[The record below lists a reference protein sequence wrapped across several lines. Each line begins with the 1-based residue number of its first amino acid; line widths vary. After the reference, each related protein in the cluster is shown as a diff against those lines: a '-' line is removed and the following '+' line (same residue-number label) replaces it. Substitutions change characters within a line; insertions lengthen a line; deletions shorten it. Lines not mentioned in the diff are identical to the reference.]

1 MVQGISFDGMASGL
15 NTEQIIA
22 KLMHLER
29 APVRRLESRRETHQ
43 KQREVW
49 GEVNTALS
57 SFGSSLGDLRQD
69 STFVGRSVD
78 VGNDSVLDA
87 SLTDDAEAGT
97 YEVVVEDLAT
107 AHRMASGRFAN
118 ADEPLELAGSFQIV
132 AGSDEHTIEILEDDS
147 LVDVRDAINEKDA
160 GIRASM
166 IDNRLVLTSDSTGA
180 ANSIALVDGAGDV
193 LESLGLIDTAEAAFP
208 DTSGG
213 ALDAVS
219 VGDRLFVERIEAN
232 IDGTAY
238 ESALV
243 DGSGKAVAVSAGGTS
258 HFALAEP
265 TGLDELSG
273 AEVVDGSLDF
283 SSPVTSGVVDVLDDG
298 TGGRMARGASVVLEM
313 EEPKDARFS
322 VDGIPIRS
330 SSNGGIEGVIPDV
343 TLDLRDVG
351 SSTLTVGLDTDAAV
365 SAVERFVHEYNGL
378 NTYLNS
384 LGEEEGIL
392 QGDTTLLRLQ
402 SLVRRSAT
410 DEVAFEDGVSL
421 RMLSQVGITVDKEGE
436 MSLDSE
442 ELAAA
447 LSEDPE
453 AVRDLFAAEDSVEG
467 ADGVARRLQGHLETY
482 LRYGDGVLERRDQ
495 MHERMIQNLDGQ
507 IDSTEARMERREE
520 SLRRQFTQLERMLS
534 EFQTQGQWLQG
545 QISSLSGRDGG

>member
-1 MVQGISFDGMASGL
+1 M
-15 NTEQIIA
+15 
-22 KLMHLER
+22 
-29 APVRRLESRRETHQ
+29 
-43 KQREVW
+43 
-49 GEVNTALS
+49 
-57 SFGSSLGDLRQD
+57 
-69 STFVGRSVD
+69 
-78 VGNDSVLDA
+78 
-87 SLTDDAEAGT
+87 
-97 YEVVVEDLAT
+97 
-107 AHRMASGRFAN
+107 
-118 ADEPLELAGSFQIV
+118 
-132 AGSDEHTIEILEDDS
+132 
-147 LVDVRDAINEKDA
+147 
-160 GIRASM
+160 
-166 IDNRLVLTSDSTGA
+166 
-180 ANSIALVDGAGDV
+180 
-193 LESLGLIDTAEAAFP
+193 
-208 DTSGG
+208 
-213 ALDAVS
+213 
-219 VGDRLFVERIEAN
+219 
-232 IDGTAY
+232 
-238 ESALV
+238 
-243 DGSGKAVAVSAGGTS
+243 
-258 HFALAEP
+258 
-265 TGLDELSG
+265 
-273 AEVVDGSLDF
+273 
-283 SSPVTSGVVDVLDDG
+283 
-298 TGGRMARGASVVLEM
+298 
-313 EEPKDARFS
+313 
-322 VDGIPIRS
+322 
-330 SSNGGIEGVIPDV
+330 IPDV